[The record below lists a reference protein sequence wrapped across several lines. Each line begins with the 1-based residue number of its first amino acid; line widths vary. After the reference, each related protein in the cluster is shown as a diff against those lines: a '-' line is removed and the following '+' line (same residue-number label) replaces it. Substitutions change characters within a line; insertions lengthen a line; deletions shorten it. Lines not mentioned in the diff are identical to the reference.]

1 MMNNTE
7 TQRVFRRTSVLD
19 TTAAETVCFAR
30 DGRRKGWDRLRSG

>member
-19 TTAAETVCFAR
+19 TTAGETVCFTR
-30 DGRRKGWDRLRSG
+30 DDSPKGWDRLGTG

>member
-7 TQRVFRRTSVLD
+7 ARRVFRRTSVLD

-30 DGRRKGWDRLRSG
+30 DD